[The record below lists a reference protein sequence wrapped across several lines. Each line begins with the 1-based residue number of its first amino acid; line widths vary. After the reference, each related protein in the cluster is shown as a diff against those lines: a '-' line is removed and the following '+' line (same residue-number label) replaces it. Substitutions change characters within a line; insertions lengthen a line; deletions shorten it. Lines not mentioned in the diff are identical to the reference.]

1 MTFPVIALDY
11 YDGATEGFMAHSD
24 GADVAR
30 MFKMIAW
37 DQDEDRRLFAV
48 CDISLQ
54 DFMALYDLLVL
65 ANTTSGGSVWI
76 LSREFIDK
84 ADHPA
89 EVNEILK
96 RCKKRLITYPGLVMG
111 KHIDD
116 AETQIISVPEQ
127 IRKDV
132 VRALSRRTPE
142 DIKAWLDKLETYSS
156 ERDFHPAFQRHEGP
170 SL

>member
-24 GADVAR
+24 GADGAR

-48 CDISLQ
+48 CDIPLQ
-54 DFMALYDLLVL
+54 DFMALHELLVL
-65 ANTTSGGSVWI
+65 ANTRSDGSVWMP
-76 LSREFIDK
+76 SWEFSNN
-84 ADHPA
+84 ADHRKA
-89 EVNEILK
+89 NVILR
-96 RCKKRLITYPGLVMG
+96 RCKEMLTTRPDLAIG
-111 KHIDD
+111 KHIND
-116 AETQIISVPEQ
+116 AEIQSVPEQ
-127 IRKDV
+127 IREDV

-142 DIKAWLDKLETYSS
+142 DIEDWRDKLKICSS
-156 ERDFHPAFQRHEGP
+156 DGLSPEFQRRKKREGP

>member
-11 YDGATEGFMAHSD
+11 YDGATEGFMAHPD
-24 GADVAR
+24 GAR

-48 CDISLQ
+48 CNIPFK
-54 DFMALYDLLVL
+54 DFRALHELLVL
-65 ANTTSGGSVWI
+65 ANTRSGGSVWMSSWEFSNNADRRKANVI
-76 LSREFIDK
+76 LR
-84 ADHPA
+84 
-89 EVNEILK
+89 
-96 RCKKRLITYPGLVMG
+96 RCKEMLATRSDLVMG